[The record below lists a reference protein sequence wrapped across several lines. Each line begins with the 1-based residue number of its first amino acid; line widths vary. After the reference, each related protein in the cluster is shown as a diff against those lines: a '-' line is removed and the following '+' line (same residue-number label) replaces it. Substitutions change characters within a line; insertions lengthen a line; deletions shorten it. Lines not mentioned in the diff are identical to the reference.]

1 MVDFFSNLIVSDFRM
16 FILKLLILP
25 LITVLLAYLISIIW
39 LKIDK
44 GKMDFIVHS
53 KIVLLKSIILTVFLF
68 NFFWIYVIKSNGI
81 YLFVWSDI
89 LEYKT
94 SILFRMSPLILS
106 YTFLLL
112 AFFRIQNQ
120 IKKLL

>member
-1 MVDFFSNLIVSDFRM
+1 MIDFFSNLIVSDFRL
-16 FILKLLILP
+16 FILKLFILP
-25 LITVLLAYLISIIW
+25 SITVLLTYLISIIW

-53 KIVLLKSIILTVFLF
+53 KIVLLKSIILSVFLF

-94 SILFRMSPLILS
+94 SILFRLSPLILS